1 MANPSV
7 QISPCHTIVRN
18 ELYSHLYLHKVDDGP
33 NKNYRMAFDNGP
45 VTDWAIYNSPDVYNA
60 KLVARALGLHVKA
73 NFKQDIWHATFT
85 ILFEDER
92 YV

>member
-1 MANPSV
+1 
-7 QISPCHTIVRN
+7 
-18 ELYSHLYLHKVDDGP
+18 
-33 NKNYRMAFDNGP
+33 MAFDEGP